1 MKDSPITLEA
11 LNVLDAIES
20 RGSFA
25 KAAEQLNKVPS
36 ALSYIVQK
44 LEGQLDVTLFVR
56 QGRRSVLTPAGKY
69 LLIEGRK
76 VLNAI
81 NQLTEQTRT
90 IAHGWEPSIKIA
102 YDSIYDIGQLYSQLN
117 SFLFEHPN
125 IEIDLR
131 EEVMNGGWEA
141 LINDQVDL
149 LIGAPAPMP
158 NHQGIR
164 AVKLTTLE
172 LRLVVK
178 KGHALTKL
186 PTPISKTDIQAFRTI
201 IVHDSAKQATPWSA
215 NIIEQTQHFY
225 VASIEQKIHA
235 ISAGIGIGYLPRN
248 RIEQQL
254 ANGDLVTIDTGSEV
268 VFTDIYA
275 AWKVVNKGRGL
286 QKLQAA
292 IIKQSSL

>member
-11 LNVLDAIES
+11 LSVLDAIES

-44 LEGQLDVTLFVR
+44 LEGQLEVTLFVR

-69 LLIEGRK
+69 LLTEGRK

-81 NQLTEQTRT
+81 NQITEQTQI
-90 IAHGWEPSIKIA
+90 IAHGWEPSIRIA
-102 YDSIYDIGQLYSQLN
+102 YDSILDISLLYSELN
-117 SFLFEHPN
+117 TFLLEHPN

-149 LIGAPAPMP
+149 LIGAPAPIP

-172 LRLVVK
+172 LLLVVK

-186 PTPISKTDIQAFRTI
+186 VRPIFKADINAFRTI
-201 IVHDSAKQATPWSA
+201 VVHDSAKQATPWSA
-215 NIIEQTQHFY
+215 NIMEQTHHFY

-235 ISAGIGIGYLPRN
+235 IKAGIGIGYLPRN
-248 RIEQQL
+248 RIEKQL
-254 ANGDLVTIDTGSEV
+254 ANGDLVAIDSDSEP

-275 AWKVVNKGRGL
+275 AWKVVNKGKGL

-292 IIKQSSL
+292 IIKQSGL